1 MPYYFV
7 VHILIWCLCGIFAFD
22 RFWETERLYV
32 SADGVSS
39 SVGVLFKP
47 WLNSP
52 NLFNRYC
59 GSSWFIA
66 NFYWW
71 IAPERWWCSPLALAY
86 YFWLWLQGHHFFF
99 SGAKLQNPHS
109 SHAHVGFDPSVC
121 AAGNLTQTPLEFF
134 SSHHFTPVFVDEYR
148 PCSQF

>member
-1 MPYYFV
+1 MALLGLLPIFIGELRPNAGDV
-7 VHILIWCLCGIFAFD
+7 PPGIS
-22 RFWETERLYV
+22 L
-32 SADGVSS
+32 
-39 SVGVLFKP
+39 LF
-47 WLNSP
+47 L
-52 NLFNRYC
+52 
-59 GSSWFIA
+59 A
-66 NFYWW
+66 M
-71 IAPERWWCSPLALAY
+71 APGAP
-86 YFWLWLQGHHFFF
+86 FFF